1 MFPVFW
7 AEKSST
13 VEEGPL
19 LGSKMDAVKVH
30 SSPKLGS
37 SSKVFGIGRV
47 SSLHTLFLAI
57 TLSQHSGSLL
67 LGLQACLIMLYRVTV
82 GITSQLV
89 DSLAWNT
96 SLVLPTLSREDWT
109 RQCFL

>member
-1 MFPVFW
+1 M
-7 AEKSST
+7 

-47 SSLHTLFLAI
+47 SSLHTLFLVI
-57 TLSQHSGSLL
+57 TLSQHSG
-67 LGLQACLIMLYRVTV
+67 
-82 GITSQLV
+82 
-89 DSLAWNT
+89 
-96 SLVLPTLSREDWT
+96 
-109 RQCFL
+109 